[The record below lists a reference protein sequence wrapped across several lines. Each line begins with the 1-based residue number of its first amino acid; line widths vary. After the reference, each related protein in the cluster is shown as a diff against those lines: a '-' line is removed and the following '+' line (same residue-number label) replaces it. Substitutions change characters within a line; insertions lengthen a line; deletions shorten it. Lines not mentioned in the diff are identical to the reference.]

1 MISHGRG
8 GLASGSPFLRARAH
22 IISHGAP
29 GAGRSSTGGWSRR
42 ALSTGPWFAAAC
54 RRRAGDVGRQP
65 GGVLPRWRQPSA
77 TGAGAAEPRRIV
89 MFNEAQLSV
98 VGYVASEPQFSR
110 VGNGIPKL
118 TMKVAWTTRLRE
130 SSSGEWV
137 DGNTSFVRVTC
148 WRRLAENL
156 ATCLRKG
163 EPVLLRGRLEVRP
176 FTGKDGVRRVSVD
189 VDASYLGYD
198 LTRGVA
204 GFRRVWEPT
213 GKTAEQAAAENGA
226 GHPGDGSADG
236 EAPMPALADGPVG
249 DPADEDIFDDG
260 AIEA

>member
-1 MISHGRG
+1 
-8 GLASGSPFLRARAH
+8 
-22 IISHGAP
+22 
-29 GAGRSSTGGWSRR
+29 
-42 ALSTGPWFAAAC
+42 
-54 RRRAGDVGRQP
+54 
-65 GGVLPRWRQPSA
+65 
-77 TGAGAAEPRRIV
+77 

-118 TMKVAWTTRLRE
+118 TMKVAWTTRRRE

-226 GHPGDGSADG
+226 GHPDDGFAGG
-236 EAPMPALADGPVG
+236 EAAVPALAGGPVPVPANGSAGGSAGDLDDGPAGDPGDGPAG
-249 DPADEDIFDDG
+249 DPADEGIFDEG
-260 AIEA
+260 AIEALAEDSGNVATPS

>member
-1 MISHGRG
+1 
-8 GLASGSPFLRARAH
+8 
-22 IISHGAP
+22 
-29 GAGRSSTGGWSRR
+29 
-42 ALSTGPWFAAAC
+42 
-54 RRRAGDVGRQP
+54 
-65 GGVLPRWRQPSA
+65 
-77 TGAGAAEPRRIV
+77 

-213 GKTAEQAAAENGA
+213 GKTAEQAAAENGV

-236 EAPMPALADGPVG
+236 EAPMPALAGGPVLIPAGGSAGGSAGDLGNGEAGDLSNGEAGDMSNGAPGDLADGPAG

-260 AIEA
+260 AIEALAEDSGTVATPS

>member
-1 MISHGRG
+1 
-8 GLASGSPFLRARAH
+8 
-22 IISHGAP
+22 
-29 GAGRSSTGGWSRR
+29 
-42 ALSTGPWFAAAC
+42 
-54 RRRAGDVGRQP
+54 
-65 GGVLPRWRQPSA
+65 
-77 TGAGAAEPRRIV
+77 

-118 TMKVAWTTRLRE
+118 TMKVAWTTRRRD

-189 VDASYLGYD
+189 VDAGYLGYD

-213 GKTAEQAAAENGA
+213 GKTAEEAAAENGA
-226 GHPGDGSADG
+226 GRLDGDGSADG
-236 EAPMPALADGPVG
+236 EAPVPALAGGPVSIPAGGSAGGSADGLGNGAPGDLADGPAG
-249 DPADEDIFDDG
+249 DPADEEIFDDG
-260 AIEA
+260 AIEALAEDSGTVATAS

>member
-1 MISHGRG
+1 
-8 GLASGSPFLRARAH
+8 
-22 IISHGAP
+22 
-29 GAGRSSTGGWSRR
+29 
-42 ALSTGPWFAAAC
+42 
-54 RRRAGDVGRQP
+54 
-65 GGVLPRWRQPSA
+65 
-77 TGAGAAEPRRIV
+77 

-118 TMKVAWTTRLRE
+118 TMKVAWTTRRRE
-130 SSSGEWV
+130 SSSGGWV

-213 GKTAEQAAAENGA
+213 GKTAEEAAAENGA
-226 GHPGDGSADG
+226 GHLDGDDSADG
-236 EAPMPALADGPVG
+236 EAPVPALAGGPVSIPAG

-260 AIEA
+260 AIEALAEDSSTVATPS

>member
-1 MISHGRG
+1 
-8 GLASGSPFLRARAH
+8 
-22 IISHGAP
+22 
-29 GAGRSSTGGWSRR
+29 
-42 ALSTGPWFAAAC
+42 
-54 RRRAGDVGRQP
+54 
-65 GGVLPRWRQPSA
+65 
-77 TGAGAAEPRRIV
+77 

-118 TMKVAWTTRLRE
+118 TMRVAWTTRRRE
-130 SSSGEWV
+130 PATGEWV

-163 EPVLLRGRLEVRP
+163 EPVLLRGRLDVRP
-176 FTGKDGVRRVSVD
+176 FTGKDGVRRISVD

-204 GFRRVWEPT
+204 SFKRVWENT
-213 GKTAEQAAAENGA
+213 GKTAEEAAAANGA
-226 GHPGDGSADG
+226 VGGLGGGPEGGFGGGAEGGFSGGSWGGAGDSAGRDGFADG
-236 EAPMPALADGPVG
+236 EAAVPALAGGPAPVPAGGSDDGSAG
-249 DPADEDIFDDG
+249 DLGGGPADEEIFDDT
-260 AIEA
+260 AIDALAEDSASVATPS

>member
-1 MISHGRG
+1 
-8 GLASGSPFLRARAH
+8 
-22 IISHGAP
+22 
-29 GAGRSSTGGWSRR
+29 
-42 ALSTGPWFAAAC
+42 
-54 RRRAGDVGRQP
+54 
-65 GGVLPRWRQPSA
+65 
-77 TGAGAAEPRRIV
+77 

-118 TMKVAWTTRLRE
+118 TMKVAWTTRRRE
-130 SSSGEWV
+130 PSSGDWV

-189 VDASYLGYD
+189 VDANYLGYD

-213 GKTAEQAAAENGA
+213 GRTAEQAAAENGA
-226 GHPGDGSADG
+226 GHPDAGFADG
-236 EAPMPALADGPVG
+236 EAAVPALAGGPIPVPASGSARDLDDGEAGDLSNGAPGDLGNGTAG

-260 AIEA
+260 AIEALAEDSSAVATPS

>member
-1 MISHGRG
+1 
-8 GLASGSPFLRARAH
+8 
-22 IISHGAP
+22 
-29 GAGRSSTGGWSRR
+29 
-42 ALSTGPWFAAAC
+42 
-54 RRRAGDVGRQP
+54 
-65 GGVLPRWRQPSA
+65 
-77 TGAGAAEPRRIV
+77 

-98 VGYVASEPQFSR
+98 VGYVASEPQFRR

-226 GHPGDGSADG
+226 GHPGDGSADR
-236 EAPMPALADGPVG
+236 EAPVAALAGGPVPVGGLAGSSTGDLGDGPAG
-249 DPADEDIFDDG
+249 DPADGSAGDLDNGPAIDPPDEDIFDAG
-260 AIEA
+260 AIEALAEDSGTVATAS

>member
-1 MISHGRG
+1 
-8 GLASGSPFLRARAH
+8 
-22 IISHGAP
+22 
-29 GAGRSSTGGWSRR
+29 
-42 ALSTGPWFAAAC
+42 
-54 RRRAGDVGRQP
+54 
-65 GGVLPRWRQPSA
+65 
-77 TGAGAAEPRRIV
+77 

-213 GKTAEQAAAENGA
+213 GKTAEQAAAENGV

-236 EAPMPALADGPVG
+236 EAPMPALAGGPVLIPAGGSAGGSAGDLGNGEAGDLSNGEAGDLSNGAPGDLADGPAG

-260 AIEA
+260 AIEALAEDSGTVATPS

>member
-1 MISHGRG
+1 
-8 GLASGSPFLRARAH
+8 
-22 IISHGAP
+22 
-29 GAGRSSTGGWSRR
+29 
-42 ALSTGPWFAAAC
+42 
-54 RRRAGDVGRQP
+54 
-65 GGVLPRWRQPSA
+65 
-77 TGAGAAEPRRIV
+77 

-118 TMKVAWTTRLRE
+118 TMKVAWTTRRIE
-130 SSSGEWV
+130 SATGEWV

-163 EPVLLRGRLEVRP
+163 EPVMLRGRLDVRP
-176 FTGKDGVRRVSVD
+176 FTGKDGIRRISVD

-204 GFRRVWEPT
+204 GFRRVWETT
-213 GKTAEQAAAENGA
+213 GKTAEEAAAAENGA
-226 GHPGDGSADG
+226 AVDSGGNSGGGFADG
-236 EAPMPALADGPVG
+236 EAAVPALPGGPVPVTAS
-249 DPADEDIFDDG
+249 DPADGSAGELGEGPADEEVFDDA
-260 AIEA
+260 AIEALAQDSGTVVTPS